1 MKACMFVATPAG
13 SDKAR
18 TRKIYLKEGR
28 RLVGVVFEPDGKG
41 LGYKYK
47 RLGRDHASSRTYRT
61 VKQAKEGLGS
71 IL

>member
-1 MKACMFVATPAG
+1 MKACMFVASPAG

-47 RLGRDHASSRTYRT
+47 KLGRDHASSKTFST
-61 VKQAKEGLGS
+61 IKQAKEALGG